1 MAVHLS
7 TIAFM
12 PKENKPNWP
21 TPVPSGRYEPGL
33 SVSQLSARQKNA
45 LWLHLKS
52 QHPQKAM
59 EITEIMNDLS
69 VNNPIVSSLIRTV
82 DGSLVIEREFVPES
96 LLSLLE

>member
-12 PKENKPNWP
+12 PKKDKPNWP

-33 SVSQLSARQKNA
+33 SVSQLSAQQKNA

-59 EITEIMNDLS
+59 EITEIMDD
-69 VNNPIVSSLIRTV
+69 PTFHHSSIFIGNLYI
-82 DGSLVIEREFVPES
+82 
-96 LLSLLE
+96 LEKR

>member
-1 MAVHLS
+1 
-7 TIAFM
+7 M

-21 TPVPSGRYEPGL
+21 NPVPSGRYEPGL
-33 SVSQLSARQKNA
+33 CVSKLSAQQKNS

-59 EITEIMNDLS
+59 EITEIMSD
-69 VNNPIVSSLIRTV
+69 PIVSSLIRTF

-96 LLSLLE
+96 LLTLLE

>member
-7 TIAFM
+7 AIAFM
-12 PKENKPNWP
+12 LKENKPNWP

-33 SVSQLSARQKNA
+33 CVSKLSAQQKNS

-59 EITEIMNDLS
+59 EITEIMND
-69 VNNPIVSSLIRTV
+69 PIVSSLIRTF
-82 DGSLVIEREFVPES
+82 DGSLVIERVFVPES